1 MTIKLSSASQISVF
15 LLSIEFLVNLDC
27 FGDQTKEV
35 KVEPGLGPWKEGGL
49 KYANHWLV
57 SATIILLFLIFT
69 RISLRLTM
77 EHPAVGIVVVVVA
90 ALVSPVLVVGVGVP
104 MVGPGVGKEV
114 HEQGNRSPSQHNQCP
129 VGQQSCV
136 DCNQAWVVR
145 IDVLI
150 NI

>member
-1 MTIKLSSASQISVF
+1 
-15 LLSIEFLVNLDC
+15 
-27 FGDQTKEV
+27 
-35 KVEPGLGPWKEGGL
+35 
-49 KYANHWLV
+49 
-57 SATIILLFLIFT
+57 
-69 RISLRLTM
+69 M

-150 NI
+150 NV